1 MNYLIV
7 GGQFGDEGK
16 GKIVDLLVQ
25 DKKIDVV
32 VRYNGGNNAGHTIVL
47 DDGKYP
53 LHLLPSGILHS
64 HVENVIGA
72 GVVVDPVALVKE
84 IHNLRGRGIEC
95 KNLRVSDRAQM
106 VMPWHRAVDAHLGG
120 RIGTTAR
127 GIGPCYEDRASRRG
141 IRIGDLVDD
150 CGEVDVAHFSAKVRE
165 VCADKNLILTKVY
178 DLEPLDPESIIADYV
193 AAAHE
198 FKSQVC
204 DTGALVE
211 RFHSENRT
219 FLYEGAQ
226 GALLDIDWGTYP
238 YVTSSS
244 VGLAGCVAGSGYALW
259 PDLRLG
265 IVKAYA
271 TRVGEGPFVAE
282 LGAYEKIK
290 VDDKVAPGQVLPP
303 LTEAEK
309 ASALAGDEYL
319 MGRWLRSVGAE
330 FGTTTGRP
338 RRCGWLDLVAVR
350 HSIRVSGLNGIALTK
365 LDVLNG
371 IPKIK
376 VCVGY
381 HYQHKA
387 WTDFPAR
394 IHKLGEHQPIYEE
407 LPGWEDLGNAKTYDE
422 LPANAK
428 AYIEFIEKQT
438 GIPVKIVSIG
448 GHRNESLWRF

>member
-25 DKKIDVV
+25 NKNIDVV
-32 VRYNGGNNAGHTIVL
+32 VRYNGGNNAGHTIIL

-64 HVENVIGA
+64 NVDNIIGA
-72 GVVVDPVALVKE
+72 GVVVDPLALVKE
-84 IHNLRGRGIEC
+84 MRNLQGRQISC
-95 KNLRVSDRAQM
+95 SNLKISDRAQM
-106 VMPWHRAVDAHLGG
+106 VMPWHRAVDGHLGG
-120 RIGTTAR
+120 RLGTTAR

-150 CGEVDVAHFSAKVRE
+150 QGRVDREHFAQRVRD
-165 VCADKNLILTKVY
+165 VIVDKNSILSKVY
-178 DLEPLDPESIIADYV
+178 GLEPLDSEQII
-193 AAAHE
+193 HE
-198 FKSQVC
+198 FVEAAEVFKHQVC
-204 DTGALVE
+204 DTGAAIE
-211 RFHSENRT
+211 RLHSEGKS

-244 VGLAGCVAGSGYALW
+244 VGLAGCVSGSGYSLW

-282 LGAYEKIK
+282 LGEYETIK
-290 VDDKVAPGQVLPP
+290 VKDRVEPGSQLPP
-303 LTEAEK
+303 LSESEK
-309 ASALAGDEYL
+309 SQALAGDEYL

-338 RRCGWLDLVAVR
+338 RRCGWLDLVVVR
-350 HSIRVSGLNGIALTK
+350 HAIRVSGLNGIALTK

-381 HYQHKA
+381 RYLDKE
-387 WTDFPAR
+387 WTDFPGR
-394 IHKLGEHQPIYEE
+394 IHKLGLHQPIYQELDGWDDLGGAQSYEE
-407 LPGWEDLGNAKTYDE
+407 LPPNAKKYV
-422 LPANAK
+422 
-428 AYIEFIEKQT
+428 EFIEKVT
-438 GIPVKIVSIG
+438 NVPVKIVSIG